1 MYRQILSIMIKN
13 IQKKNDE
20 VIPFAV
26 REAQMRKLK
35 EHGLEKVYLHLDGW
49 ETQDMITSIRII
61 CLLVRKPVDG
71 KECDHCRNV

>member
-1 MYRQILSIMIKN
+1 MDW
-13 IQKKNDE
+13 KKFICIWMDDHFNK
-20 VIPFAV
+20 VKTF
-26 REAQMRKLK
+26 
-35 EHGLEKVYLHLDGW
+35 HGVMDG